1 MSAPLHPA
9 IIYCLIFSWV
19 RPYSQLSFTAS
30 FFMSAPLHPAIIYC
44 LIFSWI
50 SPYIQLPFTA
60 SFFHRYTPTPS
71 YHLLPHFFMSTP
83 LHPAIIYCLS
93 FSWVHPYTQLSF
105 TASFFMSI
113 PLHLTIIYCLIF
125 SWVHPYIQL
134 SFTAWFFHEYAP
146 TPSYHLLPHF
156 FNAIRFFIC
165 RTIEG
170 QHGTLQAYVTPRL
183 QPKTCQVRQYQIKPL
198 SLHQRSHVFDEE
210 RPFNILKLSGQFSLA
225 EVHSWV
231 CFSLPEV
238 PERTPVDEE
247 VRLYF
252 YWKIF
257 VRYFAWSHCLRKS
270 D

>member
-1 MSAPLHPA
+1 MSTPLHPA

-19 RPYSQLSFTAS
+19 HPYSQLSFTAS
-30 FFMSAPLHPAIIYC
+30 
-44 LIFSWI
+44 
-50 SPYIQLPFTA
+50 
-60 SFFHRYTPTPS
+60 
-71 YHLLPHFFMSTP
+71 FFMSTP

-93 FSWVHPYTQLSF
+93 FSWISPYTQLSF
-105 TASFFMSI
+105 TASFFMST
-113 PLHLTIIYCLIF
+113 PLHPAIIYCLIF
-125 SWVHPYIQL
+125 YEYTPTPNYHLLPHFSWVRPYIQL

-252 YWKIF
+252 YWKIS